1 MTSRDFRIASIIV
14 GVNWVGGGG
23 FLFFRYPEFFAK
35 LNTHLGFRKYSS
47 PKYIVFLKWMGFV
60 EMILAGI
67 SAIGATISFAF
78 GLNWF

>member
-1 MTSRDFRIASIIV
+1 V
-14 GVNWVGGGG
+14 GVIWVGGGG

-35 LNTHLGFRKYSS
+35 LNSHLGFRRFSS
-47 PKYIVFLKWMGFV
+47 PKYFAFLKWMGFV

-67 SAIGATISFAF
+67 SAIAVMASLTF